1 MSKPATKVAASV
13 EAVSVTPVK
22 NGFIVDTYL
31 RDATNTRTVHTV
43 LEDAII
49 AARSALTPI
58 PTPKPAKKPAAKA

>member
-1 MSKPATKVAASV
+1 VVASV

-31 RDATNTRTVHTV
+31 RDGASARTVHTV
-43 LEDAII
+43 LEDAIA